1 MSAPA
6 WTRAPDARLPA
17 RRPVLVLT
25 DADLRLLL
33 RLGAFVP
40 LALFGL
46 VQWAALVHPAA
57 TGRAWVTVLAGVGA
71 ALVLVGLG
79 DVGDRRVRVA
89 AGAALVLALV
99 LVGVREAGVPATLLW
114 PAHWGELRTGVSQG
128 VDGMPSVT
136 VPYRGS
142 DAWIRI
148 AILGGGTLL
157 AGLAALLA
165 FWPRPGRQAGWP
177 AAAAVVLSALYAIPV
192 VEAGPERPF
201 LGGAVFAILLALF
214 LWLERLRAEHVG
226 AAGLILA
233 LATVAGLIAAPLL
246 DAQRPW
252 LDYQGLAEDLQPR
265 AADTFDWDHRYTPL
279 DWPRDGREVLRVKA
293 PISTYWKATS
303 LGVFD
308 GVRWRQGRTGF
319 LRQDE
324 TEAARRHPEWL
335 QTMTVTLRNMESRDF
350 ITAGSALRILA
361 PAPDAVRSDS
371 DTFVTRAGSLKRGQ
385 TYRAQ
390 VYSPKPSPID
400 LQNAGDVYPDF
411 ALRHYL
417 RMQLPQS
424 VVRVPIHDIGS
435 IKQFPDQ
442 ELTLGFAAFGEQP
455 APVAVTYGSGAPDQ
469 QGAYYLR
476 RSGYAR
482 VWRLAQ
488 RLRAA
493 SASPEQYVQKVLQ
506 RVQQNA
512 TYNESPAQHRLPLA
526 SFLFADRQGYCQ
538 QFSGAMA
545 LLLRMGGVPARVAS
559 GLHARAL
566 RPAPQG
572 VRRARPRRPL
582 VGRGVLPGHRLG
594 DLRPDPGRV
603 AGQLAV
609 RRPGQRPGP
618 EPRAGHPERRSRRGP
633 RQPGCAGGRP
643 GRLGH
648 RGAPRRRAAA
658 GRRPRGRRLD
668 RRAPR
673 PAPRAAAVA
682 RALRPPA
689 RPAPQRAHAARAD
702 DPATA
707 RGDPGRDAGGPR
719 LPARPALRAL
729 RGRGRRPH
737 RRPAPRPARGAR
749 RGARPPG
756 PRAGPVGPPAAAAP
770 PSPRRAVGPPGRPTL
785 TGMDSVYELF
795 MRGRRLLEQ
804 GDCHA
809 ATVPLRRARE
819 LEPDKASI
827 REALGR
833 ALFGSQ
839 RYPEA
844 AAEFQAIVDR
854 KPTDHYALFC
864 LGRALQ
870 KQGKHAEARAPLT
883 QASLL
888 RPDRGDYRKY
898 CDQARRR
905 AA

>member
-165 FWPRPGRQAGWP
+165 FWPRKGRQAGWP

-559 GLHARAL
+559 GFTPGRYDRRRKEYVVRDLDAHSWVEAYFPGIGWVTFDPTPAASPASSQSDDPANVPVPSLGQVTPNGDRAADPGNPGAQAADQGGSGTAVLLAVALLLAGGLVAAAWTVVRRGRLPGPPLSPELFDLQRAL
-566 RPAPQG
+566 HRS
-572 VRRARPRRPL
+572 
-582 VGRGVLPGHRLG
+582 GRT
-594 DLRPDPGRV
+594 
-603 AGQLAV
+603 
-609 RRPGQRPGP
+609 
-618 EPRAGHPERRSRRGP
+618 
-633 RQPGCAGGRP
+633 
-643 GRLGH
+643 
-648 RGAPRRRAAA
+648 
-658 GRRPRGRRLD
+658 
-668 RRAPR
+668 
-673 PAPRAAAVA
+673 
-682 RALRPPA
+682 PPA
-689 RPAPQRAHAARAD
+689 RTTLRRLEETLGGTPAAR
-702 DPATA
+702 
-707 RGDPGRDAGGPR
+707 GY
-719 LPARPALRAL
+719 LRAL
-729 RGRGRRPH
+729 RSERYAGAGAGPTDAQRRALREELAAGLGLRGRARALWALP
-737 RRPAPRPARGAR
+737 PR
-749 RGARPPG
+749 
-756 PRAGPVGPPAAAAP
+756 
-770 PSPRRAVGPPGRPTL
+770 
-785 TGMDSVYELF
+785 
-795 MRGRRLLEQ
+795 
-804 GDCHA
+804 
-809 ATVPLRRARE
+809 LRR
-819 LEPDKASI
+819 
-827 REALGR
+827 
-833 ALFGSQ
+833 
-839 RYPEA
+839 
-844 AAEFQAIVDR
+844 
-854 KPTDHYALFC
+854 
-864 LGRALQ
+864 
-870 KQGKHAEARAPLT
+870 
-883 QASLL
+883 
-888 RPDRGDYRKY
+888 
-898 CDQARRR
+898 RRR
-905 AA
+905 AGA

>member
-1 MSAPA
+1 M
-6 WTRAPDARLPA
+6 
-17 RRPVLVLT
+17 
-25 DADLRLLL
+25 
-33 RLGAFVP
+33 
-40 LALFGL
+40 
-46 VQWAALVHPAA
+46 
-57 TGRAWVTVLAGVGA
+57 
-71 ALVLVGLG
+71 
-79 DVGDRRVRVA
+79 
-89 AGAALVLALV
+89 
-99 LVGVREAGVPATLLW
+99 
-114 PAHWGELRTGVSQG
+114 
-128 VDGMPSVT
+128 
-136 VPYRGS
+136 
-142 DAWIRI
+142 
-148 AILGGGTLL
+148 
-157 AGLAALLA
+157 
-165 FWPRPGRQAGWP
+165 
-177 AAAAVVLSALYAIPV
+177 LSALYAIPV
-192 VEAGPERPF
+192 VEAGPQRPF
-201 LGGAVFAILLALF
+201 LGGAVFAVLLALF

-226 AAGLILA
+226 AAGVILA

-324 TEAARRHPEWL
+324 TEAARLHPEWL

-371 DTFVTRAGSLKRGQ
+371 DTFVTAGRLAKRGQ

-400 LQNAGDVYPDF
+400 LQNASDVYPDF
-411 ALRHYL
+411 ALRHDL

-442 ELTLGFAAFGEQP
+442 ELTLSFPAFGEQP
-455 APVAVTYGSGAPDQ
+455 ARVARHLRLRRPRRAGRLLPAPLGLRPRLAAGAEPAGGVELALPVRPEGAPA
-469 QGAYYLR
+469 GASRTRPTTSR
-476 RSGYAR
+476 RPSTACRSPRSSSATAR
-482 VWRLAQ
+482 AT
-488 RLRAA
+488 A
-493 SASPEQYVQKVLQ
+493 SS
-506 RVQQNA
+506 
-512 TYNESPAQHRLPLA
+512 SPARWRCCCAWAGCRP
-526 SFLFADRQGYCQ
+526 GW
-538 QFSGAMA
+538 
-545 LLLRMGGVPARVAS
+545 PRV
-559 GLHARAL
+559 HARAL
-566 RPAPQG
+566 RPPPQG

-582 VGRGVLPGHRLG
+582 VGRGVLPGDRLG
-594 DLRPDPGRV
+594 DLRPDPRRL

-618 EPRAGHPERRSRRGP
+618 EPRAGHPERRPRRGP
-633 RQPGCAGGRP
+633 GQPGRAGGRP
-643 GRLGH
+643 GRLGP
-648 RGAPRRRAAA
+648 AVLARRRAPAR
-658 GRRPRGRRLD
+658 GRPGRRRLD

-673 PAPRAAAVA
+673 PAARPAAVA

-689 RPAPQRAHAARAD
+689 RAAPQRAHAPRAD
-702 DPATA
+702 DPAAA
-707 RGDPGRDAGGPR
+707 RGDAGRHAGGAR
-719 LPARPALRAL
+719 LPARPARERYAGT
-729 RGRGRRPH
+729 RRRRRP
-737 RRPAPRPARGAR
+737 RAAPRACARTR
-749 RGARPPG
+749 RGARPPRPRCG
-756 PRAGPVGPPAAAAP
+756 PSGPCRRGCAAA
-770 PSPRRAVGPPGRPTL
+770 RRRVPWRPPGRPTL
-785 TGMDSVYELF
+785 PGMDSVYELF

-883 QASLL
+883 QAALL

>member
-1 MSAPA
+1 M
-6 WTRAPDARLPA
+6 
-17 RRPVLVLT
+17 
-25 DADLRLLL
+25 
-33 RLGAFVP
+33 
-40 LALFGL
+40 
-46 VQWAALVHPAA
+46 
-57 TGRAWVTVLAGVGA
+57 
-71 ALVLVGLG
+71 
-79 DVGDRRVRVA
+79 
-89 AGAALVLALV
+89 LALV

-165 FWPRPGRQAGWP
+165 FWPRQGRQAGWP

-192 VEAGPERPF
+192 VESGPERPF

-324 TEAARRHPEWL
+324 TEAARLHPEWL

-526 SFLFADRQGYCQ
+526 SFLFGDRAGLLPAVLRRH
-538 QFSGAMA
+538 GAPA
-545 LLLRMGGVPARVAS
+545 AHGRGAGPRGLR
-559 GLHARAL
+559 LHARAL

-582 VGRGVLPGHRLG
+582 VGRGVLPGPRLG

-609 RRPGQRPGP
+609 RGPGQRPGP

-633 RQPGCAGGRP
+633 GQPGRAGGRP

-648 RGAPRRRAAA
+648 HGAPRRRAAA
-658 GRRPRGRRLD
+658 GRRPRRRRPD

-673 PAPRAAAVA
+673 PAAGAAAVA

-707 RGDPGRDAGGPR
+707 RGDAGRDAGGPR
-719 LPARPALRAL
+719 YLRAL
-729 RGRGRRPH
+729 RSERYGGAGAGPTDAQRRALREELAAGLGVRGRVRALWALP
-737 RRPAPRPARGAR
+737 PRLRR
-749 RGARPPG
+749 RGR
-756 PRAGPVGPPAAAAP
+756 AAP
-770 PSPRRAVGPPGRPTL
+770 
-785 TGMDSVYELF
+785 
-795 MRGRRLLEQ
+795 
-804 GDCHA
+804 
-809 ATVPLRRARE
+809 
-819 LEPDKASI
+819 
-827 REALGR
+827 
-833 ALFGSQ
+833 
-839 RYPEA
+839 
-844 AAEFQAIVDR
+844 
-854 KPTDHYALFC
+854 
-864 LGRALQ
+864 
-870 KQGKHAEARAPLT
+870 
-883 QASLL
+883 
-888 RPDRGDYRKY
+888 
-898 CDQARRR
+898 
-905 AA
+905 

>member
-1 MSAPA
+1 
-6 WTRAPDARLPA
+6 
-17 RRPVLVLT
+17 VLVLT

-57 TGRAWVTVLAGVGA
+57 TGRAWVTVVAGVGA
-71 ALVLVGLG
+71 ALVLLGLG
-79 DVGDRRVRVA
+79 SVGDRRVRVA

-114 PAHWGELRTGVSQG
+114 PGHWGELRTGVSQG

-165 FWPRPGRQAGWP
+165 FWPRRGRQAGWP

-201 LGGAVFAILLALF
+201 LGGAVFAVLLALF

-226 AAGLILA
+226 AAGVILA
-233 LATVAGLIAAPLL
+233 LATVVGLIAAPLL

-324 TEAARRHPEWL
+324 TEAARLHPEWL

-488 RLRAA
+488 SLRAA

-526 SFLFADRQGYCQ
+526 SFLFGDRQGYCQ

-559 GLHARAL
+559 GFTPGRYDRRRKEYVVRDLDAHSWVEAYFPGLGWVTFDPTPAASPASSQSEDPANVPVPSLGQVTPNGDRAADPGNPGAQAADQGGSGTTVLLAVALLLAGGLVAAAWTVVRRGRLPGPPLSPELFDLQRAL
-566 RPAPQG
+566 HRS
-572 VRRARPRRPL
+572 
-582 VGRGVLPGHRLG
+582 GRT
-594 DLRPDPGRV
+594 
-603 AGQLAV
+603 
-609 RRPGQRPGP
+609 
-618 EPRAGHPERRSRRGP
+618 
-633 RQPGCAGGRP
+633 
-643 GRLGH
+643 
-648 RGAPRRRAAA
+648 
-658 GRRPRGRRLD
+658 
-668 RRAPR
+668 
-673 PAPRAAAVA
+673 
-682 RALRPPA
+682 PPA
-689 RPAPQRAHAARAD
+689 RTTLRRLEETLGGTPAAREY
-702 DPATA
+702 
-707 RGDPGRDAGGPR
+707 
-719 LPARPALRAL
+719 LRAL
-729 RGRGRRPH
+729 RSERYGGAGGGPTDAQRRALREELAAGLGVRGRVRALWALPPRLRRGRR
-737 RRPAPRPARGAR
+737 
-749 RGARPPG
+749 
-756 PRAGPVGPPAAAAP
+756 AAP
-770 PSPRRAVGPPGRPTL
+770 
-785 TGMDSVYELF
+785 
-795 MRGRRLLEQ
+795 
-804 GDCHA
+804 
-809 ATVPLRRARE
+809 
-819 LEPDKASI
+819 
-827 REALGR
+827 
-833 ALFGSQ
+833 
-839 RYPEA
+839 
-844 AAEFQAIVDR
+844 
-854 KPTDHYALFC
+854 
-864 LGRALQ
+864 
-870 KQGKHAEARAPLT
+870 
-883 QASLL
+883 
-888 RPDRGDYRKY
+888 
-898 CDQARRR
+898 
-905 AA
+905 